1 MTETQTARHAAP
13 QTAMAHVKE
22 FASTITGG
30 STKKGAAIAAS
41 SGLALT
47 LAATAAGAISAPT
60 PELDARAQVNST
72 DISPE
77 AKAALQPE
85 VTVEVA
91 KDATWHAGSTA
102 KVEAEKAPEPVV
114 VAAPA
119 RTQAIAASR
128 AGARQAPAAQGQ
140 APAAQQAAPAPA
152 AAPAPPAPPA
162 AGSAFGQRV
171 VSIAM
176 QYIGT
181 PYVFGGNTPGGFD
194 CSGFTQYV
202 YAQVGIHLPR
212 TTEGQRAAGYVVPAS
227 QARPGDLMYW
237 PGHVGIY
244 LGNGQ
249 HIAARNPSTP
259 LKVSPIYRAGATF
272 IRLGG

>member
-13 QTAMAHVKE
+13 LTALAHVKE
-22 FASTITGG
+22 LASNLTGG
-30 STKKGAAIAAS
+30 NTKKGAAIAAS

-60 PELDARAQVNST
+60 PEVDARAQVNST

-85 VTVEVA
+85 VTISVS
-91 KDATWHAGSTA
+91 KDAKWQAGSTA
-102 KVEAEKAPEPVV
+102 KVDAEKAPEPVV
-114 VAAPA
+114 QPVAPRNQVA
-119 RTQAIAASR
+119 AASR
-128 AGARQAPAAQGQ
+128 AGVRQAPAAGTT
-140 APAAQQAAPAPA
+140 QQAAAAAQPQAQAA
-152 AAPAPPAPPA
+152 AAPQPA
-162 AGSAFGQRV
+162 AGSAFGQQV
-171 VSIAM
+171 VAIAM
-176 QYIGT
+176 RYVGT
-181 PYVFGGNTPGGFD
+181 PYVFGGNTPAGFD

-202 YAQVGIHLPR
+202 YGQLGISLPR
-212 TTEGQRAAGYVVPAS
+212 TTEGQRGAGYVVPAS